1 MAKMVIILFF
11 VVLLH
16 SFELSSVSSF
26 LKKGTKTS
34 RQPKSQKEKKN
45 NNNSNKNQDKKAPH
59 HIVPLCFIP
68 KFHKIQAVQEC
79 VRGNHALR
87 NVF

>member
-1 MAKMVIILFF
+1 
-11 VVLLH
+11 VLLH
-16 SFELSSVSSF
+16 SFELSSISSF
-26 LKKGTKTS
+26 PKNGTKTS
-34 RQPKSQKEKKN
+34 QQPNSQKEKN

-68 KFHKIQAVQEC
+68 QLHKIQAVQEC

>member
-1 MAKMVIILFF
+1 M
-11 VVLLH
+11 LLH
-16 SFELSSVSSF
+16 SFELSSINF
-26 LKKGTKTS
+26 LFPKKGNKNVAATKLT
-34 RQPKSQKEKKN
+34 KGKNN

-79 VRGNHALR
+79 VRGNHSLR
-87 NVF
+87 NDF

>member
-1 MAKMVIILFF
+1 M
-11 VVLLH
+11 LLH
-16 SFELSSVSSF
+16 SFELSSINF
-26 LKKGTKTS
+26 LFPKKGNKNVEATKLT
-34 RQPKSQKEKKN
+34 KGK

-68 KFHKIQAVQEC
+68 QFHKIQAVQEC